1 MNHPIKQLS
10 RRERVLWLG
19 SLAAVALSNA
29 ASASFDLLTLCAALI
44 GVTALLFAAKGNAWA
59 QVLNIV
65 FSVLYGIISYRF
77 RYWGEMA
84 TYLGMTLPMSV
95 WSLIT
100 WLRHPGREGEEPAV
114 AIRTLNR
121 RHGLGLVVC
130 GGLVTGAFY
139 LLLRALDTPN
149 LGFSTLS
156 VVTSFLATSLTMLR
170 SAYYALG
177 YAAND
182 LVLVVLWVL
191 ASLEDPGY
199 IPVAVNF
206 SIFFFNDLYGFVSW
220 RRRELR
226 QAELA
231 ETA

>member
-156 VVTSFLATSLTMLR
+156 VVTSFL
-170 SAYYALG
+170 
-177 YAAND
+177 
-182 LVLVVLWVL
+182 VL